1 MEDGFGLEG
10 GAERGERGEW
20 GAIEQHIGSRKPIDT
35 RFWRSLSFWG
45 GDVLNSSYNLAVD
58 VLFLCVFF
66 QPCVYKS
73 NSPLFI
79 ALFAQFRLQHWS
91 GCVCKEVVVNVIMYM
106 CSYDQPW
113 ILIPCS
119 CSL

>member
-20 GAIEQHIGSRKPIDT
+20 GEIEQHIGSREPIDT

-58 VLFLCVFF
+58 VLF
-66 QPCVYKS
+66 CVYFF
-73 NSPLFI
+73 NRVYINPTPLSLL
-79 ALFAQFRLQHWS
+79 LFLHSSDCNIGRDVYAKR
-91 GCVCKEVVVNVIMYM
+91 
-106 CSYDQPW
+106 
-113 ILIPCS
+113 
-119 CSL
+119 